1 MAKISQEFKRN
12 IVHIQHVCWKF
23 YKMKNRQNNSNN
35 LVLIPTKPRSGLRKF
50 CDVILHKCFFQQT
63 CSICTIF
70 LLNSREIFTTKSRF
84 DVTRKSV
91 TSSRIRAI
99 NQSLPSHETFDQ
111 QLVSPSEYNKTFMAA
126 DVGELHRSLLWGLI
140 SVWEGH
146 LPMLPAY

>member
-23 YKMKNRQNNSNN
+23 YKMKNRQNNYSNN
-35 LVLIPTKPRSGLRKF
+35 LVLIPTKPHFGVERKF
-50 CDVILHKCFFQQT
+50 CDFILHKCYFQQT
-63 CSICTIF
+63 CSIF
-70 LLNSREIFTTKSRF
+70 LLNSRKIFTKSRF